1 MSMLSELGKFL
12 GKKFN
17 TLNKELQEKA
27 IKLESLEQEISL
39 LKTEIQQLKETAP
52 TPTNIISDLRV
63 LNKTKG
69 IVFLTENLE
78 EYRIR
83 IDDNKKLIIDD
94 VINGTNN
101 IAEIQLYS
109 SGSSPPNIENE

>member
-1 MSMLSELGKFL
+1 MGVSKGSEVLYL
-12 GKKFN
+12 
-17 TLNKELQEKA
+17 LNIYNKRSNINARKIA
-27 IKLESLEQEISL
+27 
-39 LKTEIQQLKETAP
+39 A
-52 TPTNIISDLRV
+52 NIISDLRV